1 VTPLASVTRITMAS
15 YPLGTA
21 VVELATDVAAPPLVV
36 GTGATVDPPPLE
48 HAAGTSTTNEPS
60 TRRRRT
66 GAR

>member
-1 VTPLASVTRITMAS
+1 MTMAS

-21 VVELATDVAAPPLVV
+21 VVAGADEAATDVLGAGAV
-36 GTGATVDPPPLE
+36 ATVDPPLLE
-48 HAAGTSTTNEPS
+48 QAAATSATKEPS

>member
-1 VTPLASVTRITMAS
+1 MTTAL

-21 VVELATDVAAPPLVV
+21 VAAGVDGAPTDVTTLELLGV
-36 GTGATVDPPPLE
+36 GAGATVDPPLLE
-48 HAAGTSTTNEPS
+48 HAAITSATNEPS